1 MSLVN
6 IRSHCSFA
14 PSKKKEHINKKNY
27 SDVSLRSK
35 NDKQKEMPIYAS
47 LKKASYT
54 IEAAVVI
61 PLFITMMVFGIF
73 LFRLL
78 QVQSGMQQ
86 SIDYA
91 SRTMA
96 VTLGNVSNT
105 GESDKDVT
113 PDSKEATIKGELS
126 HAALLASTIGLAGYQ
141 VAQNNVPLEFID
153 GGAAGIDFLE
163 SSAEGNYIDLKVN
176 YKMTFPV
183 GLFGNLKFDV
193 SQRAR
198 NRKWIGY
205 DKAENETDGQY
216 VYITE
221 HGEVYHTNYYCT
233 YLNPSVHRIEKSEV
247 SSKRNKS
254 GAIYYKCKRCR
265 GVKEGGFLYITD
277 YGTSYHSDVNC
288 TEIKHDIKKVLLEDI
303 KDKMRPCSKC
313 AAGQAH

>member
-1 MSLVN
+1 MSLLN
-6 IRSHCSFA
+6 LRSHCSFA
-14 PSKKKEHINKKNY
+14 PSKNKEHINQNSF
-27 SDVSLRSK
+27 SDVSLQCK
-35 NDKQKEMPIYAS
+35 NDKDKEMPIYAS
-47 LKKASYT
+47 FKKASYT

-86 SIDYA
+86 YIDYA

-105 GESDKDVT
+105 GESDHDVN
-113 PDSKEATIKGELS
+113 PDSEDPTVTGELS
-126 HAALLASTIGLAGYQ
+126 EAALLASTIGLAGYE
-141 VAQNNVPLEFID
+141 VVQNDVPLGFID

-163 SSAEGNYIDLKVN
+163 STAEGNYIDLKVN
-176 YKMTFPV
+176 YKLTFPV
-183 GLFGNLKFDV
+183 GLLGNLKFDV

-198 NRKWIGY
+198 NRKWVGY
-205 DKAENETDGQY
+205 DKSENETDGQY

-221 HGEVYHTNYYCT
+221 YGEVYHTNYYCT

-247 SSKRNKS
+247 GEKRNKS
-254 GAIYYKCKRCR
+254 GAIYYKCKRCM
-265 GVKEGGFLYITD
+265 GVKEGGYLYITD
-277 YGTSYHSDVNC
+277 YGTAYHSDVNC
-288 TEIKHDIKKVLLEDI
+288 TEIKHDIKKVLLEDV

-313 AAGQAH
+313 AAGQTH